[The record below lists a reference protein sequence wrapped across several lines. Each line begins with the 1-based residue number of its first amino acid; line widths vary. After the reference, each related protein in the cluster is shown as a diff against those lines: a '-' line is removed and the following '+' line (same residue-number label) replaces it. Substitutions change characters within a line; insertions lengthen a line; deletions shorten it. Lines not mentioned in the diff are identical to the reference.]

1 MSLVHL
7 LMWTYYIVPLTAA
20 VVTLVFGIMVTASKI
35 KQTKIL
41 GISLILSALGSAV
54 AGVYNL
60 FMVLAGSMVV
70 ARLATVQSAFALI
83 VAYACSVCTCIY
95 IHRNYQK
102 KYIYFP
108 LLLIPL
114 ASSISNAVIVGVI
127 NRMNSENS
135 AGSLVVQRIG
145 MAQNINSL
153 IFNVAVSLIVII
165 VFYKHR
171 DIERYIPH
179 YYIIS
184 TIALVWRCIGFS
196 LYIIYYAILAS
207 SAAKNGFAAYSSA
220 DPVQVL
226 LIVQT
231 IIGSLISLIFPIYL
245 FVRVLRASREPEEP
259 EVMLV
264 GENDMPPIDDL

>member
-20 VVTLVFGIMVTASKI
+20 VVTLVFGIIVTASKI

-60 FMVLAGSMVV
+60 FLVLAGSMVV
-70 ARLATVQSAFALI
+70 ARLATVQSAIALV

-127 NRMNSENS
+127 NRMNPENS

-171 DIERYIPH
+171 NIEKYIPH

-184 TIALVWRCIGFS
+184 TIALVWHCIGYG

-207 SAAKNGFAAYSSA
+207 
-220 DPVQVL
+220 
-226 LIVQT
+226 
-231 IIGSLISLIFPIYL
+231 
-245 FVRVLRASREPEEP
+245 
-259 EVMLV
+259 
-264 GENDMPPIDDL
+264 